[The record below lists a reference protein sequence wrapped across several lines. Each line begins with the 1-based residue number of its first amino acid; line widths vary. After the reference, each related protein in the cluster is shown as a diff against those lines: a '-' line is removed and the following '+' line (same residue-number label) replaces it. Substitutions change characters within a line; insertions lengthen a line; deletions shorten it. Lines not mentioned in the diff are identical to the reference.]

1 MIIHEKKRFSL
12 VVAIFNITGADPSAS
27 RSSPGTVPYAEMVTF
42 KFISFHRNIR
52 IQCRT
57 L

>member
-1 MIIHEKKRFSL
+1 MKKTRSSL
-12 VVAIFNITGADPSAS
+12 VVTIFDITGADPSAS

-42 KFISFHRNIR
+42 KFISFHGNIR
-52 IQCRT
+52 MQCKF